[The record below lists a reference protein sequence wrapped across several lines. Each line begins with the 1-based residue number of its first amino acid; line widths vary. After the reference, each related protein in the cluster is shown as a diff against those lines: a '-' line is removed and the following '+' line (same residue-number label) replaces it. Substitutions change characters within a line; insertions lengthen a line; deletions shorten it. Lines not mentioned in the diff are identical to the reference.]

1 MADTRAGQPSLLP
14 SAHLRSLAGLD
25 SALSGGKAAATAKSS
40 LSADASS
47 AASHRFVKLHLQSH
61 SITYSILYAL
71 QLAGLA
77 EILC

>member
-25 SALSGGKAAATAKSS
+25 SALSGGKAATTAKSS

-47 AASHRFVKLHLQSH
+47 AASHRFDQHCIAQPP
-61 SITYSILYAL
+61 
-71 QLAGLA
+71 
-77 EILC
+77 